1 VRGVNDDRR
10 RRLLALA
17 DRLGTPCF
25 VYFLDEAR
33 ARIAA
38 VRQAFGGA
46 FAITYAIKAN
56 PAPALLRGLRDA
68 VDGMD
73 VSSGGEL
80 ARALAA
86 GCPAAAIH
94 FTGPGK
100 RTAELAAAVAAGV
113 GAVVLESRE
122 EAAVLADL
130 ARAAGVRQR
139 VLVRI
144 APDRVPAGFG
154 DTMSGKPVAFGI
166 DEEDVPAFLADLR
179 RWPELALA
187 GFHAYSGTQCLKP
200 DAIAANW
207 AIFARVFAA
216 AADAAGTAPEQL
228 VLGAGLGLAYHD
240 DQRPLDLAEVA
251 RHAAPVL
258 ADLRARFPL
267 AQLALETGRYLVGDA
282 GVYLLRV
289 LRTKDSRGV
298 RIGICDGGFHHHL
311 AAAGMFGMVLKRN
324 FRLANVSVAD
334 GPAAGTFQLSG
345 PLCTSLDVLG
355 RAVPLPR
362 LQQGDVIAIA
372 ASGAYG
378 PTASPTGFLSHP
390 PAGEWLVDGDQIVD
404 ARA

>member
-1 VRGVNDDRR
+1 
-10 RRLLALA
+10 
-17 DRLGTPCF
+17 
-25 VYFLDEAR
+25 
-33 ARIAA
+33 
-38 VRQAFGGA
+38 
-46 FAITYAIKAN
+46 
-56 PAPALLRGLRDA
+56 
-68 VDGMD
+68 VDGID
-73 VSSGGEL
+73 VRSGGEL
-80 ARALAA
+80 TRALAA
-86 GCPAAAIH
+86 GYPAAAIH

-100 RTAELAAAVAAGV
+100 RAGELAAAVAAGI

-122 EAAVLADL
+122 EAAVLAGL
-130 ARAAGVRQR
+130 ARAAGVQQR

-179 RWPELALA
+179 RWPELRLA

-216 AADAAGTAPEQL
+216 AADAAGAAPAHL
-228 VLGAGLGLAYHD
+228 GLGAGMGVAYHD
-240 DQRPLDLAEVA
+240 DQRPLDLGEVA
-251 RHAAPVL
+251 VHAAPVL
-258 ADLRARFPL
+258 ADLRARFPR
-267 AQLALETGRYLVGDA
+267 AQLALETGRHLVGDA

-298 RIGICDGGFHHHL
+298 RIGIGDGGFHHHL

-334 GPAAGTFQLSG
+334 GPATGAFQLSG

-362 LQQGDVIAIA
+362 LQQGDVIAIE

-378 PTASPTGFLSHP
+378 PTASPTAFLSHP
-390 PAGEWLVDGDQIVD
+390 PAGEWLVDGEQVVD
-404 ARA
+404 ART